1 MCALVELL
9 NEPFIC
15 EPSPAGAASVSA
27 GSGRRRKAKRPLS
40 HTFKPAVATG
50 TGTSSSSS
58 SNRKRKGGLVV
69 DAVLA
74 ARDRAQKK
82 RRALSEASQ
91 AAADAA
97 ANGLEEGS
105 RGAQVQPCHLADS
118 AAGHM
123 VLRRIIEDDAARLN
137 AGASGV
143 FTARLRFA
151 NKTCSFAALLL
162 LLTRYRC
169 QLQCQCTM

>member
-1 MCALVELL
+1 MRALVEML
-9 NEPFIC
+9 NEPFTC
-15 EPSPAGAASVSA
+15 EPSPAGAASGSAVSC
-27 GSGRRRKAKRPLS
+27 RRRNAKRPLS
-40 HTFKPAVATG
+40 HTFKPAVASG
-50 TGTSSSSS
+50 SGKSSSN

-97 ANGLEEGS
+97 AAGDSEEGS
-105 RGAQVQPCHLADS
+105 RGAQMQPCHLADS

-123 VLRRIIEDDAARLN
+123 MLRRIIEDDAARLS
-137 AGASGV
+137 ACDSGV

-151 NKTCSFAALLL
+151 NKTFAALLL

-169 QLQCQCTM
+169 QLQCQCSM